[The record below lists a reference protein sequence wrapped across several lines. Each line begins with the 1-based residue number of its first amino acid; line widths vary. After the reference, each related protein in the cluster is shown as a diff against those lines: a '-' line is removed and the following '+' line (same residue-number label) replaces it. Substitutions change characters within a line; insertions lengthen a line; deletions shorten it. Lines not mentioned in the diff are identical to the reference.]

1 MSLEKQALQAIRAE
15 LMLRHQS
22 QSDSL
27 HPDVGELTHVHF
39 DDFAVVLLQHMYQ
52 LPLESKLDQPFYTN
66 TNAFHLQ
73 MASIISVFD
82 AVDVDS
88 RGVIDFTDF
97 TNFCLR
103 LGRLLFKPRIKRSS
117 STFLQFQPQS
127 NTNLPSTRMRY
138 LPEFRLLFVSDS
150 DAPRVRLYR
159 YNDELNLLCSL
170 SLIHSRGLFL
180 LFTAK
185 KER

>member
-1 MSLEKQALQAIRAE
+1 MQYTGLVLSLEKQALQAIRAE

-22 QSDSL
+22 RNDQ
-27 HPDVGELTHVHF
+27 HAQITELTHVHF

-52 LPLESKLDQPFYTN
+52 LPLESKLDQPMYTH

-82 AVDVDS
+82 AVDIDS

-103 LGRLLFKPRIKRSS
+103 LGRLLFKPSIKRTLTS
-117 STFLQFQPQS
+117 FLQYQTQS
-127 NTNLPSTRMRY
+127 NTALPSSKMKY
-138 LPEFRLLFVSDS
+138 ISEFKLLFVMDG
-150 DAPRVRLYR
+150 DGPRVRLYK
-159 YNDELNLLCSL
+159 YDISIFFHL
-170 SLIHSRGLFL
+170 SECTQFKS
-180 LFTAK
+180 
-185 KER
+185 